1 MNIREKIIEM
11 EKALLSPEVRGSV
24 EKMRQFL
31 SEDFREVGASGAYF
45 GFNEVMQSISN
56 QTDWAAIPDL
66 WEFRQL
72 SDDIAQLMYRVKII
86 RGQAGEVT
94 HSRRTSIWRKEVETW
109 KLVYHQGTMVG
120 PSESK
125 P

>member
-1 MNIREKIIEM
+1 M

-24 EKMRQFL
+24 EKLQHFL

-45 GFNEVMQSISN
+45 GFNEVLQSITN
-56 QTDWAAIPDL
+56 QTDWAAFPDL

-72 SDDIAQLMYRVKII
+72 SNDVAQVMYRVKII
-86 RGQAGEVT
+86 RGQARGVAY
-94 HSRRTSIWRKEVETW
+94 SRRTSIWRKEADTW
-109 KLVYHQGTMVG
+109 KLVYHQGTAVG

>member
-1 MNIREKIIEM
+1 M
-11 EKALLSPEVRGSV
+11 EKALLTSEVRSSV
-24 EKMRQFL
+24 EKVRQFL

-45 GFNEVMQSISN
+45 GFNEVLQSITDQN
-56 QTDWAAIPDL
+56 DWAAFPDL

-72 SDDIAQLMYRVKII
+72 SDDVAQVIYRVKIV
-86 RGQAGEVT
+86 RGKTGTVAY
-94 HSRRTSIWRKEVETW
+94 SRRTSIWRTEAGTW
-109 KLVYHQGTMVG
+109 KLVYHQGTAVD